1 MNEILQITSVGMLEG
16 NRRMEAIG
24 QNATSASLPGYRSH
38 VISGKTFAEA
48 FSRLTPGDVADVRDV
63 TPSVNLQRGAEIATG
78 RPLDVAIEADDAYF
92 ALTDGTRTWLTRA
105 GAFHVDASGRLI
117 GEGGLRVMGVDG
129 EINLPAAN
137 VTVETD
143 GRLTLDGTIVATLQ
157 LQKPNASS
165 RLVAAQGTLLMAQ
178 GGTQPAV
185 GAGLR
190 SGALEGSNTD
200 SAHEMIDL
208 MGVAR
213 QFEALSRLSQGYDEV
228 LGKAIE
234 RLGAV

>member
-16 NRRMEAIG
+16 DRRMEAIG

-48 FSRLTPGDVADVRDV
+48 FSGLAPGDVADVRDV
-63 TPSVNLQRGAEIATG
+63 MPSVNLQRGAEIATG

-92 ALTDGTRTWLTRA
+92 ALTDGTHTWLTRA

-143 GRLTLDGTIVATLQ
+143 GRLTLDGTTLATLQ
-157 LQKPNASS
+157 LQKPSAGS

-185 GAGLR
+185 GAALR

-213 QFEALSRLSQGYDEV
+213 QFEALSRLLQGYDEV

>member
-16 NRRMEAIG
+16 DRRMEAIG

-48 FSRLTPGDVADVRDV
+48 FSGLAPGDVADVRDV
-63 TPSVNLQRGAEIATG
+63 MPSVNLQRGAEIATG
-78 RPLDVAIEADDAYF
+78 RPLDVAIEA
-92 ALTDGTRTWLTRA
+92 
-105 GAFHVDASGRLI
+105 VDASGRLI

-143 GRLTLDGTIVATLQ
+143 GRLTLDGTTLATLQ
-157 LQKPNASS
+157 MQKPSAGS

-185 GAGLR
+185 GAALR

-213 QFEALSRLSQGYDEV
+213 QFEALSRLLQGYDEV